1 VGVIASLGLAGAAAQ
16 ASIAV
21 PPSPGRPAPGTGGR
35 ACAAADRSPAPRP
48 GTGATA
54 YVANDASG
62 TVTPIT
68 IATGKAGS
76 AIKVGTDPDTIVI
89 APGSPG

>member
-1 VGVIASLGLAGAAAQ
+1 VTPIIIATGKTGVAIKVGTYPEMIAITCDGK
-16 ASIAV
+16 
-21 PPSPGRPAPGTGGR
+21 
-35 ACAAADRSPAPRP
+35 
-48 GTGATA
+48 TA
-54 YVANDASG
+54 YVMNDASN

-89 APGSPG
+89 MPVSPG